1 VAYDNYPELEIT
13 FDGQIGIL
21 AMNQPDRLNPI
32 HPSTTE
38 IQIRDAL
45 REMENDTNVRIVV
58 FTGNGKSF
66 SAGADQG
73 GPNAP
78 KPDPRLATQEG
89 MGSPAG
95 RLIYGPMPGGPS
107 IAEGSMWLYLH
118 KFKKPMIGAV
128 RGYALGGGW
137 ELAEACDLVVA
148 GESAKFGAIEI
159 KLGLFPFG
167 IGSQY
172 LARTVGKH
180 RALEIMMTGELID
193 AKTALD
199 WGLVNKVVPDDECL
213 PAAIAWA
220 KELLNHAPIPLAMIK
235 YLTNKALAFE
245 EHYDLERSFAYHLQ
259 TTEDTKTARAWWA
272 EHRGAPDAPTPD
284 FKMK

>member
-13 FDGQIGIL
+13 FDGQVAIL

-32 HPSTTE
+32 SPATTE

-78 KPDPRLATQEG
+78 KPDPRLGSQEG
-89 MGSPAG
+89 MGSQAG

-128 RGYALGGGW
+128 KGYALGGGW

-148 GESAKFGAIEI
+148 GESAKLGAIEI

-167 IGSQY
+167 LGTQY

-180 RALEIMMTGELID
+180 RALEIMLTGDLID
-193 AKTALD
+193 AQTALD

-213 PAAIAWA
+213 STAVAWA
-220 KELLNHAPIPLAMIK
+220 KELLKHAPLPMAIIK
-235 YLTNKALAFE
+235 YMTNKALAIE
-245 EHYDLERSFAYHLQ
+245 EHYDLERAFAYHLQ
-259 TTEDTKTARAWWA
+259 GTEDTKTARDWWA
-272 EHRGAPDAPTPD
+272 EHRGAADAPTPEY
-284 FKMK
+284 KNK